1 MYYENLLTSVK
12 GTDKDTIKK
21 VILKLDTDQL
31 ERIRELEKSGE
42 FSQEVLNEWRLMVKD
57 RSFFEMLLVNAL
69 KD

>member
-12 GTDKDTIKK
+12 ETDKDVIKML
-21 VILKLDTDQL
+21 ILKLDTDQL
-31 ERIRELEKSGE
+31 EMIRELEKSGE
-42 FSQEVLNEWRLMVKD
+42 ISQEVLNKWRLMVND

>member
-12 GTDKDTIKK
+12 GTDKETIKK
-21 VILKLDTDQL
+21 VILKLDTEQF

>member
-21 VILKLDTDQL
+21 VILKLDTDQF